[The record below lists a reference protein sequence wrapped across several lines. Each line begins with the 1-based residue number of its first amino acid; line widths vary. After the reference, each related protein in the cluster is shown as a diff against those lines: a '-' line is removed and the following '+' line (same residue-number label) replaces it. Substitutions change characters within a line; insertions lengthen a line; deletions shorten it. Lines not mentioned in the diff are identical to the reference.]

1 MAPNKAETKERL
13 TAVVLADSFTKHF
26 QPVTIETA
34 KVLLPLANTP
44 MIDYTL
50 EWLVMN
56 GMEEIY
62 ILCCAHAHQIENHL
76 NRVGWLQRRNVSIHV
91 IVSSDCMSVGD
102 AMRMLDHKDVLTSDF
117 VLVSGD
123 VITNINLGKALNE
136 HKSRRKTDKSAIM
149 TMVLKGGMYSDHR
162 LRLGDLGALTVMD
175 ASTKRLL
182 RFEEKRD
189 HDVFNYDD
197 AKNTDIHLDLS
208 LFGGRDE
215 ITLRNDLIDTGIYI
229 CSPDVLM
236 LFSDN
241 FDYQNVRKDFVTG
254 VLSEEEL
261 GNKLYLHEVSD
272 KYATRVRSFRCYAA
286 VTKDILSRW
295 TYPFVP
301 DANLF
306 KQDNRMMDGG
316 GLAQQR
322 WGPPETQYSYSKGK
336 VYIDDCVSIARTA
349 TIQHSVCIGCGTVVG
364 PAAVIRD
371 SVIGKNCRI
380 GQNAVIIGSIIGD
393 DVRIDS
399 GVRVEE
405 SMLCDGV
412 AVKQNA
418 SIKPNCILSYNVV
431 IDHDVTV
438 DSDSRLSLA
447 KPVEGGQVISGSD
460 EDEYSLG
467 TSPGGF
473 SAGGYSE
480 DGMENAVTPAARS
493 AAMALANGGVPE
505 ADMDFTPVVGQMG
518 AGYIWRTHT
527 SGNQISA
534 AGRSLAYDIE
544 ALTLEE
550 SKWVSHTFVMEEDNL
565 LACGRAQ
572 ESSSDSEANDDA
584 MEMMED
590 HHFKE
595 EVAETFLRCIKEN
608 ISQENVV
615 IELNGL
621 KIAEDKTFA
630 DCARFIM
637 TTALG
642 LCLPAP
648 PFVID
653 EYKSLYSSE
662 EPTSTKEGKLEL
674 LKKALGTMQRWA
686 SLLQKFL
693 KNEDDQVE
701 VLLTLEEFCNEE
713 GDFETSGEKGK
724 FFAEIFPQLLKI
736 MYELDVITE
745 QAFLAWAEEKEL
757 ASEHEKKFLHLAAP
771 FLQWLEE
778 AEEEDS
784 EEEESETESEEE

>member
-1 MAPNKAETKERL
+1 
-13 TAVVLADSFTKHF
+13 
-26 QPVTIETA
+26 
-34 KVLLPLANTP
+34 
-44 MIDYTL
+44 
-50 EWLVMN
+50 
-56 GMEEIY
+56 
-62 ILCCAHAHQIENHL
+62 
-76 NRVGWLQRRNVSIHV
+76 
-91 IVSSDCMSVGD
+91 
-102 AMRMLDHKDVLTSDF
+102 
-117 VLVSGD
+117 
-123 VITNINLGKALNE
+123 
-136 HKSRRKTDKSAIM
+136 
-149 TMVLKGGMYSDHR
+149 
-162 LRLGDLGALTVMD
+162 
-175 ASTKRLL
+175 
-182 RFEEKRD
+182 
-189 HDVFNYDD
+189 
-197 AKNTDIHLDLS
+197 
-208 LFGGRDE
+208 
-215 ITLRNDLIDTGIYI
+215 
-229 CSPDVLM
+229 
-236 LFSDN
+236 
-241 FDYQNVRKDFVTG
+241 
-254 VLSEEEL
+254 
-261 GNKLYLHEVSD
+261 
-272 KYATRVRSFRCYAA
+272 
-286 VTKDILSRW
+286 
-295 TYPFVP
+295 
-301 DANLF
+301 
-306 KQDNRMMDGG
+306 
-316 GLAQQR
+316 
-322 WGPPETQYSYSKGK
+322 
-336 VYIDDCVSIARTA
+336 
-349 TIQHSVCIGCGTVVG
+349 
-364 PAAVIRD
+364 
-371 SVIGKNCRI
+371 
-380 GQNAVIIGSIIGD
+380 
-393 DVRIDS
+393 
-399 GVRVEE
+399 
-405 SMLCDGV
+405 
-412 AVKQNA
+412 
-418 SIKPNCILSYNVV
+418 
-431 IDHDVTV
+431 
-438 DSDSRLSLA
+438 
-447 KPVEGGQVISGSD
+447 
-460 EDEYSLG
+460 
-467 TSPGGF
+467 
-473 SAGGYSE
+473 
-480 DGMENAVTPAARS
+480 
-493 AAMALANGGVPE
+493 MALANGGVPE

-534 AGRSLAYDIE
+534 TGRSLAYDIE

-550 SKWVSHTFVMEEDNL
+550 SKWVSHTFAMEEDNL

-590 HHFKE
+590 QHFKE

-736 MYELDVITE
+736 MYELDVIAE

-784 EEEESETESEEE
+784 EEEESEETESEEE